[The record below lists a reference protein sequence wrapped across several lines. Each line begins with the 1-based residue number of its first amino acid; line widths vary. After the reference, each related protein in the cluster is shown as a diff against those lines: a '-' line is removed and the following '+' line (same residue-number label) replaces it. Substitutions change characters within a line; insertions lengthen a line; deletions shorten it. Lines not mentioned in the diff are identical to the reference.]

1 MLYKTHNSNYTIS
14 CYIKHITVYLQ
25 TFSPTTVAHG
35 ITPTGEKYMFMF
47 YKENKFSSQLVPMKI
62 PIPSNSFV
70 FLYYFNIQLITV
82 KFNCNYFDTDGI
94 QCKTKM

>member
-25 TFSPTTVAHG
+25 TFCTATVAHS

-47 YKENKFSSQLVPMKI
+47 YRENNKFSSQ
-62 PIPSNSFV
+62 
-70 FLYYFNIQLITV
+70 
-82 KFNCNYFDTDGI
+82 
-94 QCKTKM
+94 